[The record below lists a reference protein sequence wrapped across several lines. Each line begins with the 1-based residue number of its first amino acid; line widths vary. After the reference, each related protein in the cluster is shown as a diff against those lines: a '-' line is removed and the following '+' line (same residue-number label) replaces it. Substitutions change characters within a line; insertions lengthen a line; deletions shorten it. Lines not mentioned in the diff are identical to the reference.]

1 MDRERVILI
10 KGGNS
15 NWYEQAIFI
24 VKRDMPAKKI
34 PKDFVLEAEKIISEY
49 MAKNK
54 ISSPQQKLAQK
65 YTSSYVTPKPKP
77 MPVPVKKSSGR
88 AFNFF
93 MNLIMLIGC
102 VFIAGLLMAHYL

>member
-24 VKRDMPAKKI
+24 VKRDIPAKKI
-34 PKDFVLEAEKIISEY
+34 PKDFVLEAEKIISDY
-49 MAKNK
+49 MSKNK
-54 ISSPQQKLAQK
+54 INYISS
-65 YTSSYVTPKPKP
+65 SVTPNSHVNTAKPFAKQP
-77 MPVPVKKSSGR
+77 APVKKSTGR
-88 AFNFF
+88 GFNFF
-93 MNLIMLIGC
+93 INVIMLIGC